1 MKNIYFFTGDNKY
14 LIDERIGKI
23 IEKEKLDEFGVVKY
37 DSEEVTLDEV
47 LDDCETLPFLND
59 KKLVIVNQTFFLS
72 TEKSAIEHNIERL
85 ISYINN
91 PNDTTILI
99 INAFGIKIDKRNK
112 LYKLLITSE
121 NVQAEEFASLT
132 EEEAEKLI
140 KDYFHLLNCE
150 ITNIAVKELIKRCE
164 CDALR
169 IHSELKKIS
178 FYVED
183 KKEITLEDIDLLV
196 CEVLESNIFN
206 LINSILDRKISDALK
221 IYHQLLIIN
230 EEPIVFSSILGKSFH
245 NLYIIKQYQKQSFTE
260 YQLRNILK
268 IHPYQLKILYRLA
281 NQTSEDMIIKN
292 IHNLHKYDVMVKSGR
307 IDKYLGFE
315 MIILNM

>member
-140 KDYFHLLNCE
+140 IDYFHLLNCE